1 MNISSVSKVTY
12 PEFLLL
18 IDALGKGI
26 NDTVREF
33 VLAHIEILK
42 ALVATQVGE

>member
-12 PEFLLL
+12 SELFLL

-26 NDTVREF
+26 NDTV
-33 VLAHIEILK
+33 
-42 ALVATQVGE
+42 